1 MSNVVLPAVQ
11 NENGHLFVTSQ
22 NIAEVFNKNH
32 AHVLRDIRSLLE
44 TIEENRRVNF
54 QEVSVTQRIGATNR
68 TYTSYKLSRDGLVFL
83 IMGYTGK
90 NAQKFKWAYIDEF
103 NRMEQVLRGQYVLP
117 RKTLTVEQ
125 QQAIRQA
132 IAKRCKDS
140 SSSYQTVYKALYNA
154 FRIPRYT
161 ELLQSDFDKAM
172 ELISGANL
180 NVSVCR
186 NIAPTLPE
194 GALVLNASQVELLRI
209 TVYHFTELMTKPMKI
224 AYQILSACDSP
235 YAGRMYEAN
244 VCIPLYALKRFLE
257 DRGIDTTK
265 PKTLAG

>member
-1 MSNVVLPAVQ
+1 MQKLSIFAFEQSPVRTVIKDGEPLFNANDVAKALGYSQPAKSVIDHVEPEDVLLLQVATSGGKQQAKFINEFGLYALILGSKLDSAKKFKRWVTSEVLP
-11 NENGHLFVTSQ
+11 S
-22 NIAEVFNKNH
+22 
-32 AHVLRDIRSLLE
+32 IRK
-44 TIEENRRVNF
+44 T
-54 QEVSVTQRIGATNR
+54 G
-68 TYTSYKLSRDGLVFL
+68 TYTV
-83 IMGYTGK
+83 
-90 NAQKFKWAYIDEF
+90 
-103 NRMEQVLRGQYVLP
+103 P

>member
-1 MSNVVLPAVQ
+1 MTQLAKYMFTGHQVRTNNDPFAPLFVAKDICQALGFKDSNNAIKQHVDPEDKAIVSLIDSMGRKQNVTAVNESGLYALIFGSKLDSAKKFKRWVTSEVLP
-11 NENGHLFVTSQ
+11 S
-22 NIAEVFNKNH
+22 
-32 AHVLRDIRSLLE
+32 IRK
-44 TIEENRRVNF
+44 T
-54 QEVSVTQRIGATNR
+54 G
-68 TYTSYKLSRDGLVFL
+68 TYTV
-83 IMGYTGK
+83 
-90 NAQKFKWAYIDEF
+90 
-103 NRMEQVLRGQYVLP
+103 P